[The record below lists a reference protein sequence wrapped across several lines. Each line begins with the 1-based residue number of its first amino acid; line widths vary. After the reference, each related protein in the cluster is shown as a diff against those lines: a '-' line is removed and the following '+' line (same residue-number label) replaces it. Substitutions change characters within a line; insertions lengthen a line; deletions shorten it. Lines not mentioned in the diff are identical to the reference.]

1 MNPSIRFDD
10 VADLYDF
17 YVNVDFDIGF
27 FLNVAKKIK
36 GSALELTCGTGRVSI
51 PLLQAGVDLTCIDY
65 SPGMLRIFRKKLAE
79 KNISCDVILM
89 DITRLN
95 LRKRFELIFI
105 PFNSIAEIV
114 DRSKHLPTLK
124 RIKSHLAADGRFICT
139 LHNPSIRI
147 ASIDGTLKTI
157 GRFPMYSDHSLVVK
171 SQLEYDNTAHI
182 ARGYQF
188 YEIYDGNEG
197 MVKRKELEIRFYLF
211 TRSEFE
217 QLIHEAGFEIEAIY
231 GDYRYTPFNDTTSPY
246 MIWILKSA

>member
-1 MNPSIRFDD
+1 MNPTIRFDY

-17 YVNVDFDIGF
+17 YVNVNFDIGF
-27 FLNVAKKIK
+27 FLNEAKKIK
-36 GSALELTCGTGRVSI
+36 GSALELTCGTGRVSL

-65 SPGMLRIFRKKLAE
+65 SPEMLRVFRSKLG
-79 KNISCDVILM
+79 KLNITCDIVSM
-89 DITRLN
+89 DITRLR
-95 LRKRFELIFI
+95 LRKRFDLIFI
-105 PFNSIAEIV
+105 PFNSISEIV

-124 RIKSHLAADGRFICT
+124 RIISHLSDTGRFICT
-139 LHNPSIRI
+139 LHNPSVRI

-171 SQLEYDNTAHI
+171 SQLEYDNATHI

-217 QLIHEAGFEIEAIY
+217 QLIHEAGFEVEAIF

-246 MIWILKSA
+246 MIWVLKSA